1 MAGTSRVNRQVH
13 ARFCER
19 LEVKFLRPTRCLASC
34 RPSRSSG
41 QRCVKPYLN
50 RASRRYIM
58 NNLSGSNCIPFT
70 GHEHAIHNVRR
81 VMETEQHRRRSV
93 LGQSSEG
100 RELNIESATASY
112 EGWMRSCTAVV
123 ASDLRSK
130 HEQMKESPF
139 QFLRGTFYRW
149 AQLWPSICAQL
160 CDAPKVL
167 AVGDLH
173 VNSFGTWRDAEGRL
187 CWGVDDFDESYPL
200 AYTNDIV
207 RLAASLKIVIDAGSL
222 SIRFKD
228 GCGAILDGYL
238 QQFREGGCPI
248 VLAEREQKLDKLGVD
263 SFKPP
268 SDFWG
273 KLNRLPTVRH
283 SLASDLKHALEK
295 TLPDPK
301 MEYKIVRRQ
310 AGLGSLGQKRFVA
323 IARWQGGFIAREAKS
338 MLPSACSWLNDQ
350 IGHRQSYYEEAISS
364 AIRSPDPFQVIE
376 GSWLIRR
383 LSPDSNPIDIQ
394 SLPKHRDE
402 HMLLHAMGSETAN
415 VHLGTKGQTTKILND
430 LQKRKPAWL
439 REAAVRMACILEKDW
454 NRYRKF

>member
-1 MAGTSRVNRQVH
+1 MSKKQH
-13 ARFCER
+13 
-19 LEVKFLRPTRCLASC
+19 
-34 RPSRSSG
+34 
-41 QRCVKPYLN
+41 
-50 RASRRYIM
+50 
-58 NNLSGSNCIPFT
+58 SGSGLPT
-70 GHEHAIHNVRR
+70 A
-81 VMETEQHRRRSV
+81 
-93 LGQSSEG
+93 
-100 RELNIESATASY
+100 ATDKAGDIRQATLSY
-112 EGWMRSCTAVV
+112 DNWTRSCTTVIL
-123 ASDLRSK
+123 SDLRLK
-130 HEQMKESPF
+130 HERMKESTF
-139 QFLRGTFYRW
+139 LFLRGTFYRW
-149 AQLWPSICAQL
+149 AQLWPALCAEL
-160 CDAPKVL
+160 YSAPKVL
-167 AVGDLH
+167 SVGDLH

-228 GCGAILDGYL
+228 GCDAILDGYL
-238 QQFREGGCPI
+238 QSLREGGCPI
-248 VLAEREQKLDKLGVD
+248 VLAEREEKLDKLGLD

-268 SDFWG
+268 SDFWR

-283 SLASDLKHALEK
+283 SLANDLKHALQK

-301 MEYKIVRRQ
+301 MEYKVVRRQ

-350 IGHRQSYYEEAISS
+350 IGHRQSHFEEALRS

-415 VHLGTKGQTTKILND
+415 VHLGTKGQTAKILND
-430 LQKRKPAWL
+430 LQKRKSNWL
-439 REAAVRMACILEKDW
+439 RDAAARMARVVEKDW
-454 NRYRKF
+454 KLNRKS